1 MNSVCVVILGLV
13 AVVAAHYEGY
23 PFVHKNEGRYGAK
36 YPYANYK
43 QEEAKKE
50 ANYVHP
56 ERYGPY
62 MGVSYGNMEYKY
74 RERNGYP
81 IHVGSGQFYFL
92 GNQAGKSVCVLCVL
106 SSLIS

>member
-1 MNSVCVVILGLV
+1 MKAVCAVILGLV

-43 QEEAKKE
+43 GDGK
-50 ANYVHP
+50 HP
-56 ERYGPY
+56 QPAYG
-62 MGVSYGNMEYKY
+62 GVGYAGNLEYKY

-81 IHVGSGQFYFL
+81 VHVGSGQFYFL
-92 GNQAGKSVCVLCVL
+92 GNYGGKYF
-106 SSLIS
+106 